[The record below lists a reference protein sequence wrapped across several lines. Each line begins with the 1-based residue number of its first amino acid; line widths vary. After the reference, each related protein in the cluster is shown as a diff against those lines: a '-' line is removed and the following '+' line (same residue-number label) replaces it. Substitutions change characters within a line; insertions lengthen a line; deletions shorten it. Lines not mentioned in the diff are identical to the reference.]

1 MHVYAK
7 ALKSQIDR
15 LPFELCYGC
24 QQGRSDRVAHNVCQ
38 MTCVRSKVELCLIY
52 ALDRVEDSKVMESYA
67 EQMGL
72 AALEWLEVYDY
83 DYRHNVWMRTES
95 WKGDMVRLIMAQ
107 VEGSSC

>member
-1 MHVYAK
+1 MTMSPLTLQQFLETQLMQVYAK

-15 LPFELCYGC
+15 LQFELCYGC

-38 MTCVRSKVELCLIY
+38 MTCVRSKVELCLVY

-72 AALEWLEVYDY
+72 VA
-83 DYRHNVWMRTES
+83 
-95 WKGDMVRLIMAQ
+95 
-107 VEGSSC
+107 SSCLWEMKNG